1 MRYLRLEWKKLPIKF
16 YLCVAAGLF
25 VFSLFIGL
33 LFLFLPAAEMDSED
47 VVFSTSW
54 GGLIVMVSSISMFE
68 FSVMGAVVHGKGVLD
83 EYMGRKVLLLFS
95 YPVRREVL
103 FWVKIAVSGGFTA
116 AITVAANLVAVLTV
130 GLVADI
136 GLVMPEFFGIFEIIQ
151 GILYSLFVAVG
162 VEAIS
167 LISLWFGFLR
177 QSLTA
182 GIIAALIL
190 AILITQVFAMN
201 LVWNMGMLLL
211 IAIVVVFGAGSFC
224 SLERKIRNME
234 VV

>member
-1 MRYLRLEWKKLPIKF
+1 MRYLRLEWKKLPVKF
-16 YLCVAAGLF
+16 YLRVAAGLF
-25 VFSLFIGL
+25 AFSLFIGL
-33 LFLFLPAAEMDSED
+33 LFLFLPAAEIDSEE

-54 GGLIVMVSSISMFE
+54 GGLTVMVSSISMFE

-116 AITVAANLVAVLTV
+116 AITVAANLAAVLMV
-130 GLVADI
+130 GLVSDI
-136 GLVMPEFFGIFEIIQ
+136 GSIMPEFFGIFEIIQ
-151 GILYSLFVAVG
+151 GILYSLFVAVA

-177 QSLTA
+177 QSVTA

-211 IAIVVVFGAGSFC
+211 IAIAAVFGAGSFC
-224 SLERKIRNME
+224 SLERRIKNME
-234 VV
+234 VA

>member
-16 YLCVAAGLF
+16 YLCVAAGLS

-130 GLVADI
+130 GLVSDI

>member
-103 FWVKIAVSGGFTA
+103 FWVKIAVSA

-130 GLVADI
+130 GLVSDI

-162 VEAIS
+162 VDAIS